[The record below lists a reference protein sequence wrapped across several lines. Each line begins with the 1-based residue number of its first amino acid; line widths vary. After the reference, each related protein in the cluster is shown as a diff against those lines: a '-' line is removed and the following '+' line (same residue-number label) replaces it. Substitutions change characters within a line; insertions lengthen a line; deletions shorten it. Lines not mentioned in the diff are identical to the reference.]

1 MQMVYMV
8 KTDHQINKSFRL
20 LCKTGRYFFT
30 RLLILEKIWSWIVAN
45 NKQFSVCYF
54 FLTSNICNVKSLIRI
69 FQQILDYIRQQEG
82 IVLLLKI
89 LSMTYMRLLVG
100 FKTSQVKFTS
110 FQFHFTNFQ
119 FNIKKFEILII
130 IFLQNVSGG
139 FE

>member
-1 MQMVYMV
+1 MVYMV

-69 FQQILDYIRQQEG
+69 FQQNFRLHKIAGRYCF
-82 IVLLLKI
+82 IVRNTEHDI
-89 LSMTYMRLLVG
+89 HEAIGR
-100 FKTSQVKFTS
+100 F
-110 FQFHFTNFQ
+110 
-119 FNIKKFEILII
+119 
-130 IFLQNVSGG
+130 
-139 FE
+139 